1 MLQSI
6 RDHAQGWIAWVIVGL
21 IILTFALFGIDQY
34 AKGDKIVTVAEV
46 NGEDVSAREFLTL
59 YQQQKARLK
68 NQFGDMYDQ
77 VVDDDELREQV
88 MDALIESVVVR
99 QWAQDHNMIVS
110 DQQLS
115 ATIQSAEV
123 FQKDGQFDQQT
134 YQNIL
139 MRNGL
144 NVARF
149 EQQQRQH
156 LIETQNRQLTMSSA
170 LISDAQVEA
179 LMTLQAQERDVNYLR
194 VDHRPLMEQVKVT
207 DQEIQDYYQSNRE
220 AFVQPEQVSISYVR
234 LSQDQIAES
243 LEVEAQAL
251 ETYYQNNQDLFTQP
265 EERQASHILIQVN
278 EERSQDAALEEI
290 QTLQQQLQEGADF
303 AELAKEHSEDP
314 GSADAGGDLGRFQQG
329 LMVPEFDQAVFSL
342 DKGALSEPVKTE
354 FGYHLIKVT
363 DIAPSETPAF
373 DRIRDEVEK
382 TYRDMQA
389 EQRYYEQLETLNTLA
404 YEQPD
409 TLAPAADALNLEIVT
424 TEPVSRDGAEGDV
437 LGHSKVINT
446 AFSDEVKNEGL
457 NSESI
462 QLSESEAVV
471 LRVDD
476 VIPEAQKPL
485 EEVKTGIRQQLIAEK
500 ARQASED
507 KAAEL
512 LASLREGEA
521 VTADLESDVVEYHP
535 VGWMGRDYPQML
547 PPLVE
552 AIFKAPKPTSDQAS
566 YSTYALPTGD
576 SVVIEVLGVRT
587 GEMPEVDKTREQ
599 LTTALTNLSATAEV
613 QARLSAMLSKAE
625 VRRKDNYKTLK
636 PRQ

>member
-68 NQFGDMYDQ
+68 KQFGDMYDQ
-77 VVDDDELREQV
+77 VVDDEELREQV

-170 LISDAQVEA
+170 LVSDVQVDA
-179 LMTLQAQERDVNYLR
+179 LMTLQAQEWDVNYLR
-194 VDHRPLMEQVKVT
+194 VDHRPLMEKVSVT

-220 AFVQPEQVSISYVR
+220 AFVQPEQVVISYVR
-234 LSQDQIAES
+234 LSQGQIAES
-243 LEVEAQAL
+243 LEVEEQAL
-251 ETYYQNNQDLFTQP
+251 KTYYQNNQDLFTQP

-278 EERSQDAALEEI
+278 EERSQEAALEKI
-290 QTLQQQLQEGADF
+290 QTLQQQLQEGTDF
-303 AELAKEHSEDP
+303 AELAKKHSEDP
-314 GSADAGGDLGRFQQG
+314 GSANAGGDLGRFQQG

-363 DIAPSETPAF
+363 DVAPSETPAF

-424 TEPVSRDGAEGDV
+424 TEPVSRNRAEGDV

-476 VIPEAQKPL
+476 VVPEAQKPL
-485 EEVKTGIRQQLIAEK
+485 EEVKASIRQQLIAEK
-500 ARQASED
+500 ARKASED

-512 LASLREGEA
+512 QASLRKGE
-521 VTADLESDVVEYHP
+521 VETAELESEVVEYHP

-552 AIFKAPKPTSDQAS
+552 AIFKAPKPASDQAT

-587 GEMPEVDKTREQ
+587 GEMPEADKTREQ

-636 PRQ
+636 PGL